1 MATTVI
7 GLAGRPGCG
16 KSAVVETLAQRP
28 GIEAMDLDRIA
39 WETYAS
45 GTPTYDRLVGRFG
58 HRILSKDGR
67 IDRGVLA
74 NLALSDPAAR
84 RDLEAI
90 VHPAVTER
98 MNALIRSA
106 ERRGIDVLFV
116 EGALVAS
123 SPHVDR
129 SAFDAILWLDAS
141 DRTRRNRLRAD
152 GREGHADRMDG
163 VSPDERAIR
172 VDAEGTVAEVAERV
186 WRAIKR

>member
-16 KSAVVETLAQRP
+16 KSAVAHTLAQRP

-45 GTPTYDRLVGRFG
+45 GTPTYDRLVDRFG
-58 HRILSKDGR
+58 HRIVSKDGR
-67 IDRGVLA
+67 IDRRVLA
-74 NLALSDPAAR
+74 NLALSDLAAR

-123 SPHVDR
+123 SPHVGR
-129 SAFDAILWLDAS
+129 SVFDAILWLDAS

-152 GREGHADRMDG
+152 GREGHTDRMDG